1 MARVST
7 TYGGDLLPPV
17 QKRIEFSP
25 RRQPGVYLRD
35 DVAMALRSG
44 KKKFLTAPDFF
55 LLFFSVEVVAM
66 FCENTNKYAWTC
78 ILEKPTHS
86 RPDGSWEEV
95 APSELLKFIGLVI
108 YMGIVKVPRLKLY
121 WNVGSLYSGL
131 LARRIMPRKRFIAL
145 LALLQ
150 IADLDDPNQQSKGKL
165 RYMWWL
171 LEHINQVSAQLFQP
185 NRDLSVDERMVKS
198 KGRSGIRQYLKDKFS
213 VYTGRRVQPGP
224 HGLAFDVVCDLCSS
238 YFDQEYKVFMDN
250 FYTSTH
256 LFDYLLD
263 HKTLACGTT
272 RKDRRGFPKELKEPH
287 WEKKAKRGDI
297 RCIRDGNILYLQWK
311 DRRVVNMISTIHTAN
326 KKVVAKRRVQSG
338 NTWTEVS
345 VPKPLL
351 IDEYNTGMLG
361 VDKSDQ
367 MIGYYNVLMRSVRW
381 WKTLFF
387 HCIDIAC
394 VNSFVLFQA
403 HRASHPEIPELS
415 RKAGYDHLAFR
426 EELLEQIFGFDG
438 KQARSPPPPTPKH
451 ADHKP
456 QKVQKRAVTRD
467 FSFLDRLTVS
477 RRSLGAGC
485 VLTLGVV
492 SIAFCE
498 ALDMRSC
505 EHCLCF
511 EGFAS
516 KDETFAA
523 PSPEVG
529 GSFLNDGAALAAT
542 AEGAD
547 GVTAGSLRV
556 PDSRRKP
563 SWRCPLTPHFGKA
576 GFR

>member
-1 MARVST
+1 MNSVYVLADLYLFARVST

-25 RRQPGVYLRD
+25 RRQPGVYLGD

-44 KKKFLTAPDFF
+44 TKKFLTALDFF
-55 LLFFSVEVVAM
+55 LLFFSAEVVAM
-66 FCENTNKYAWTC
+66 ICENTNKYAWTR

-198 KGRSGIRQYLKDKFS
+198 KGRSGIRQYLKDKVTKWGYKLWVLADPDTGYTVQFS

-238 YFDQEYKVFMDN
+238 YFDQGYKIFMDN

-272 RKDRRGFPKELKEPH
+272 RKDRRGFPKELKEP
-287 WEKKAKRGDI
+287 R
-297 RCIRDGNILYLQWK
+297 
-311 DRRVVNMISTIHTAN
+311 
-326 KKVVAKRRVQSG
+326 
-338 NTWTEVS
+338 
-345 VPKPLL
+345 
-351 IDEYNTGMLG
+351 
-361 VDKSDQ
+361 
-367 MIGYYNVLMRSVRW
+367 
-381 WKTLFF
+381 
-387 HCIDIAC
+387 
-394 VNSFVLFQA
+394 
-403 HRASHPEIPELS
+403 
-415 RKAGYDHLAFR
+415 
-426 EELLEQIFGFDG
+426 
-438 KQARSPPPPTPKH
+438 
-451 ADHKP
+451 
-456 QKVQKRAVTRD
+456 
-467 FSFLDRLTVS
+467 
-477 RRSLGAGC
+477 
-485 VLTLGVV
+485 
-492 SIAFCE
+492 
-498 ALDMRSC
+498 
-505 EHCLCF
+505 
-511 EGFAS
+511 
-516 KDETFAA
+516 
-523 PSPEVG
+523 
-529 GSFLNDGAALAAT
+529 
-542 AEGAD
+542 
-547 GVTAGSLRV
+547 
-556 PDSRRKP
+556 
-563 SWRCPLTPHFGKA
+563 
-576 GFR
+576 